1 MGPRMRALSLVGLL
15 LAGCGG
21 ARGGASAPA
30 SPDAGVAS
38 VAVPSA
44 PTASSSPSAR
54 PTATA
59 SGTAST
65 PLPASAFTPDD
76 ERIATLIEAGAAEA
90 IPQLRRLNKSDPS
103 KLVQLFE
110 PLGAWIAEQEA
121 DVNGYTPSA
130 CTASAVTLYIDG
142 IDAYDAIRKQFLAWK
157 DWGAHGNAFAPGAPN
172 QIVAL
177 LEEAL
182 DELGTHCHG

>member
-1 MGPRMRALSLVGLL
+1 MRALALVGLL

-21 ARGGASAPA
+21 APSGTSVPA
-30 SPDAGVAS
+30 SSDAAMAS
-38 VAVPSA
+38 PAAHSSQ
-44 PTASSSPSAR
+44 TATSSPSAR
-54 PTATA
+54 MTAAPSEAQT
-59 SGTAST
+59 T

-76 ERIATLIEAGAAEA
+76 EQIATLIEAGAAEA
-90 IPQLRRLNKSDPS
+90 IPQLKQLNKSDPS
-103 KLVQLFE
+103 RLVKLFE

-121 DVNGYTPSA
+121 DVTGFTPSA

-142 IDAYDAIRKQFLAWK
+142 IDAYDAIRKEFLAWK

-182 DELGTHCHG
+182 DELGTYCHA